1 MSQENSNEDF
11 RPTGSDVLLEQS
23 VQQANVA
30 LLFQQNEVVRLQNEL
45 NELKN
50 MSINREYIP
59 FIEPNNILSDGLNTT
74 S

>member
-1 MSQENSNEDF
+1 MSQENTDEDF
-11 RPTGSDVLLEQS
+11 RPIGSDILLEQS

-30 LLFQQNEVVRLQNEL
+30 LLFQEAEVVRLQNEL

-59 FIEPNNILSDGLNTT
+59 FIEANNILSDELNTT